1 MKIIEKL
8 KQNKGITLTA
18 LIITIIILL
27 ILSLIVLVSM
37 RYNNMIKY
45 TDDARTRYIKGDIK
59 DRINLAI
66 FDVQLDKKNIG
77 KEITLKILHDE
88 LPDKDKRIRF
98 ENYEDGAEILNGIY
112 KYENNKDYEFQLD
125 KNGHIIGDII
135 ISDTFDINV
144 SDITTNSVKIEGIIP
159 KFKRIKDYTY
169 VVEKEQDSSSK
180 MIKEHINEKSTIV
193 YGLTQKTEYKV
204 YMIAY
209 SFDGSCLKSKVKTIT
224 TEEMPDKNLITGAIK
239 FSNTTWIYKRAS
251 VNISTNTKY
260 NIQYQINNTTGNWIN
275 GTNASNMK
283 HNDILYAR
291 LTDGTNYTNYTS
303 MVIKDSIAP
312 IVTLTKG
319 TITTKSISV
328 TASATDNAEMPT
340 LIYYKFYLN
349 GKLKQNNTSSSF
361 MADDLI
367 SNTLYTIKVE
377 VQDAA
382 GNTGVASTTITTE
395 KMPTQ
400 AEVKGKIYFSEPEWI
415 RKYANVSISTTSRY
429 HVQWQ
434 VNNTIESQWKDTY
447 LVTSL
452 KHNDIIYARLS
463 DGKNYSAYTTYTVK
477 DTIKP
482 VVQLT
487 LKTRTTNSITVTAS
501 ATDNAEMP
509 ISPNYKFYSAGK
521 LLQSGTN
528 NTCTLNNLLAGTNY
542 YIYATVDDAVGNTGT
557 SSRDAEFKTEVM
569 PYIKITFTNNPSGWT
584 NKNVTVTAKAEKPG
598 YTMQM
603 YNPSTGRYENRN
615 SITVEKNGQVK
626 ARLTDGKN
634 YTTECQTNI
643 RNIDKTPPSG
653 SGTVSYKAY
662 SVSPGGTITA
672 CFDTLPID
680 SDSGFD
686 HLDYTFSGAAT
697 GSGKIYKTR
706 VYFSTR
712 IKSTYK
718 KGSCPTVYLKFT
730 AYDKAGNKKDFSK
743 SQTFIIK

>member
-303 MVIKDSIAP
+303 MVIKDS
-312 IVTLTKG
+312 
-319 TITTKSISV
+319 
-328 TASATDNAEMPT
+328 M
-340 LIYYKFYLN
+340 
-349 GKLKQNNTSSSF
+349 
-361 MADDLI
+361 
-367 SNTLYTIKVE
+367 
-377 VQDAA
+377 
-382 GNTGVASTTITTE
+382 
-395 KMPTQ
+395 
-400 AEVKGKIYFSEPEWI
+400 
-415 RKYANVSISTTSRY
+415 
-429 HVQWQ
+429 
-434 VNNTIESQWKDTY
+434 
-447 LVTSL
+447 
-452 KHNDIIYARLS
+452 
-463 DGKNYSAYTTYTVK
+463 
-477 DTIKP
+477 
-482 VVQLT
+482 
-487 LKTRTTNSITVTAS
+487 
-501 ATDNAEMP
+501 
-509 ISPNYKFYSAGK
+509 
-521 LLQSGTN
+521 
-528 NTCTLNNLLAGTNY
+528 
-542 YIYATVDDAVGNTGT
+542 
-557 SSRDAEFKTEVM
+557 
-569 PYIKITFTNNPSGWT
+569 
-584 NKNVTVTAKAEKPG
+584 
-598 YTMQM
+598 
-603 YNPSTGRYENRN
+603 
-615 SITVEKNGQVK
+615 
-626 ARLTDGKN
+626 
-634 YTTECQTNI
+634 
-643 RNIDKTPPSG
+643 
-653 SGTVSYKAY
+653 
-662 SVSPGGTITA
+662 
-672 CFDTLPID
+672 
-680 SDSGFD
+680 
-686 HLDYTFSGAAT
+686 
-697 GSGKIYKTR
+697 
-706 VYFSTR
+706 
-712 IKSTYK
+712 
-718 KGSCPTVYLKFT
+718 
-730 AYDKAGNKKDFSK
+730 
-743 SQTFIIK
+743 